1 MTEKIWLI
9 ASVQGEIINKNVQ
22 FQKKSAKVKKHNK
35 VTFHEKFPQFRSQNR
50 HWLSYKLDI
59 NIIDSF

>member
-22 FQKKSAKVKKHNK
+22 FQTKSAKVKNAIKLHFMISFHN
-35 VTFHEKFPQFRSQNR
+35 FALR
-50 HWLSYKLDI
+50 
-59 NIIDSF
+59 IDTG